1 MQTDDHQG
9 DKTISISRRHVN
21 DYDPESTFDPYRNN
35 SYNNSSYA
43 PEKTLPAPIAQHP
56 HSHSKEHRRFS
67 KGWWKSRDVW
77 PRLTYLVTGI
87 VLCVIWIG
95 VMIAFADQEVRAQQR
110 NKDVASANRGESR
123 TPYQLYLKGTLK
135 KFDPVERALTVSWSA
150 CYLHE
155 DNVTISELADSPDT
169 FYPINIYR
177 DVKVVTDTRNI
188 TPEHVTELQASG
200 YNLDNGFLR
209 IDNTSVPPIGVL
221 GQHTW
226 DSVDTQIDFSQAVE
240 NNSWTQPLFGYPFDV
255 WAGQIVF
262 ATTDRAG
269 SEIANLSNTFAF
281 GLDGAVLS
289 DSTLNWRISL
299 TPNNTCLVDGEF
311 EGCELHLSFT
321 GKRPP
326 LVRFAAL
333 LAVLVNWLSTI
344 GIFVLTSEAVIMGRM
359 YILTETDILGV
370 CFTALFAL
378 PTVRALLPGAPDFGA
393 IIDLI
398 GVIPNIII
406 ISLCTTM
413 MALRKVLTR
422 KPKEE

>member
-1 MQTDDHQG
+1 MQTDNHHG

-21 DYDPESTFDPYRNN
+21 DYDPQSTYDPYRST

-43 PEKTLPAPIAQHP
+43 PEKTLPVPIIQHA
-56 HSHSKEHRRFS
+56 HDHSKEHRRFS
-67 KGWWKSRDVW
+67 KGWWTSRDVW
-77 PRLTYLVTGI
+77 PRITYLTTGI
-87 VLCVIWIG
+87 LLCLIWIG
-95 VMIAFADQEVRAQQR
+95 VMIAFAEQEVKAQQHNR
-110 NKDVASANRGESR
+110 DVASVNRGDS
-123 TPYQLYLKGTLK
+123 PSPFQLFLKGTLK

-150 CYLHE
+150 CYLQE
-155 DNVTISELADSPDT
+155 DNITITELGDSPNT
-169 FYPINIYR
+169 TVSINVYR
-177 DVKVVTDTRNI
+177 DVKVMTDSRNI
-188 TPEHVTELQASG
+188 TPDHFSELQGLG
-200 YNLDNGFLR
+200 YNLTEGFLR

-262 ATTDRAG
+262 ATTDRVA
-269 SEIANLSNTFAF
+269 SEIANLSNSFAF

-299 TPNNTCLVDGEF
+299 TPNNTCLVQGTEF

-393 IIDLI
+393 I
-398 GVIPNIII
+398 
-406 ISLCTTM
+406 ST
-413 MALRKVLTR
+413 
-422 KPKEE
+422 